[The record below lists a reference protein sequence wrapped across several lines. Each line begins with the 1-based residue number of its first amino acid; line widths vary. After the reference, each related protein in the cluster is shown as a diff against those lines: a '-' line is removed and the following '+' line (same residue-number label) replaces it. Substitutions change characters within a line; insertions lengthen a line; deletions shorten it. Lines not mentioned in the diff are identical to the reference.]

1 MLLLVILSATIH
13 TIITWQ
19 DIFFSMFAF
28 TDYFCMLIWLE
39 ERNYE
44 VIGIKN
50 DIAGKYWVWYISAR
64 KDKNEECIKFLDFK
78 TQNFK
83 GCEEVF
89 FDSLTLFY
97 KIFCLGHFLR
107 IFQSF
112 PYRFFLQNV
121 SGRLIDTI
129 AKQFIHLSRI

>member
-19 DIFFSMFAF
+19 DIFFTMFAF
-28 TDYFCMLIWLE
+28 TDYFYMLIQLE
-39 ERNYE
+39 ERNYK
-44 VIGIKN
+44 VTGIKN
-50 DIAGKYWVWYISAR
+50 DIAGKYWIWYTWAR
-64 KDKNEECIKFLDFK
+64 KDKNEEGIKFLDFK

-83 GCEEVF
+83 GYEEVF
-89 FDSLTLFY
+89 FDSITLFY
-97 KIFCLGHFLR
+97 KIFCLGYFLR

-112 PYRFFLQNV
+112 SYRFFLQNV
-121 SGRLIDTI
+121 SGRLIDTT